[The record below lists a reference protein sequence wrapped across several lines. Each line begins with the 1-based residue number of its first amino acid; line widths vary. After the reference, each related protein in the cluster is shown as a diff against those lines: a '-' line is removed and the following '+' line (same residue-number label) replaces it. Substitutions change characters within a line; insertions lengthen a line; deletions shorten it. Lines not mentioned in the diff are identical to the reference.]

1 MVRNVNF
8 TYQTIEMFLHV
19 TAKYLQLANVF
30 DNQSLGIV
38 PECTPAITNS
48 SGLLGTFLA
57 SGPEVP
63 YPGNTPGPEQ
73 TGYSSAYFLFQATEK
88 LNNCNSSPPSYLG
101 PRFYLNLRFLQK
113 LPRINLLAL
122 CGPV

>member
-1 MVRNVNF
+1 MVKNVNF

-19 TAKYLQLANVF
+19 TAKYLQLANIF

-38 PECTPAITNS
+38 PECTLAITNS

-57 SGPEVP
+57 LVLEVP
-63 YPGNTPGPEQ
+63 YPGNNPSPEQ
-73 TGYSSAYFLFQATEK
+73 TGYSSAYFLFQAPEK
-88 LNNCNSSPPSYLG
+88 LNNCNSSPSSYLC
-101 PRFYLNLRFLQK
+101 PRFYLNLPFHQK
-113 LPRINLLAL
+113 LPQINLLAF